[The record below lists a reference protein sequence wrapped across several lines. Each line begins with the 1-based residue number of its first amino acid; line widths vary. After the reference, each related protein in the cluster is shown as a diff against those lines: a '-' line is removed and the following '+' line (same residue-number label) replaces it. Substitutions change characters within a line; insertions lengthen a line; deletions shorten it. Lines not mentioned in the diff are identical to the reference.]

1 MGISPLELNGTIART
16 QDYSV
21 IRQNEEQKS
30 LLDQGHFQ
38 NQLDK
43 ELNEKPHQVNAQ
55 NNAETSVT
63 RVNSISHVTN
73 ETAAYLAK
81 NILAHADGL
90 IAEIPTISIKP
101 TIHEGE
107 TLCLRKKKK

>member
-55 NNAETSVT
+55 NNADY
-63 RVNSISHVTN
+63 HQKKFD
-73 ETAAYLAK
+73 AK
-81 NILAHADGL
+81 
-90 IAEIPTISIKP
+90 E
-101 TIHEGE
+101 EGSNHYSGNGGRRRE
-107 TLCLRKKKK
+107 GSDKDKDEKERPQAKAFMKGQSSFDVKI